1 MEISSSFSGHSS
13 YRLHVFFKPWQ
24 HIFLFTLIW
33 IFCAP
38 CPGCS
43 ENRSS
48 RLINILMESP
58 KLVSQ
63 EEVLSGFRDGKT
75 RSRIIVNLR
84 DPLGDKRVVNF
95 KNIKQRHKL
104 QQDVKMVQD
113 RVINNLDPTDIRV
126 TNRFTY
132 IFGFSAEVTLQCLQQ
147 LIDNDEVLT
156 VEKDKILNHH

>member
-1 MEISSSFSGHSS
+1 MKIFPSFSGHSS
-13 YRLHVFFKPWQ
+13 YGRYACFKPWQ

-58 KLVSQ
+58 KLVSP
-63 EEVLSGFRDGKT
+63 EEVLSGFSDGKT
-75 RSRIIVNLR
+75 RSRVIVNLR

-95 KNIKQRHKL
+95 KNIKQRQKL
-104 QQDVKMVQD
+104 QQDVKTVQD
-113 RVINNLDPTDIRV
+113 RVINNLDPRDIRV

-147 LIDNDEVLT
+147 LIEKQEVLT
-156 VEKDKILNHH
+156 VEKDRMLHQH